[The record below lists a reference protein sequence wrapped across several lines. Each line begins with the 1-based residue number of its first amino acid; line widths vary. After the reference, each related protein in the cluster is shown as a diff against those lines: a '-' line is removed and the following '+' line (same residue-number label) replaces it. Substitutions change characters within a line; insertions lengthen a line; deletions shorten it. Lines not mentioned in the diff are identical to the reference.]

1 LTDRE
6 RQTLRLIAAG
16 HRTKGIAQ
24 MLGISPKT
32 VSTHRAAAMRKLH
45 LQSTADIVRYAMRE
59 RIV

>member
-1 LTDRE
+1 
-6 RQTLRLIAAG
+6 
-16 HRTKGIAQ
+16 